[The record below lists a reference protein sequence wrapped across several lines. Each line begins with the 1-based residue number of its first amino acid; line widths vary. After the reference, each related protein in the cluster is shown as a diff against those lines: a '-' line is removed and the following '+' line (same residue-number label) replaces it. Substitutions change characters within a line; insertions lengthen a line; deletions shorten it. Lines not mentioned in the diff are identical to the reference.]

1 MEYLETAK
9 AIDSQDDDALMRG
22 IRARDSDA
30 LRSVADLY
38 ADIPFRI
45 GCRMLADPVEA
56 EDIAQEALLRLWNH
70 ADRWVEGGPGIAAW
84 LSRVG
89 TNLCIDRLRKT
100 RRQSHDEAPDRA
112 DETPLADAAI
122 ESDEVKQ
129 AVIECIGGLPERQR
143 ASIILTYYE
152 QLSNQ
157 LAADNLEMNIKAF
170 ESLLYR
176 ARGMLKD
183 CVEGKGVV
191 KDDAGRMCL

>member
-1 MEYLETAK
+1 METAK

-22 IRARDSDA
+22 IRARDSHA

-38 ADIPFRI
+38 AEIPFRI

-89 TNLCIDRLRKT
+89 TNLCIDRLRKA
-100 RRQSHDEAPDRA
+100 RRHSNDEAPDRA

-157 LAADNLEMNIKAF
+157 MAADSLEMNIKAF

-176 ARGMLKD
+176 ARGILKD

-191 KDDAGRMCL
+191 KGDAGRMCL